1 MTFASK
7 GSKPDIDSD
16 ECRPWFPPLID
27 AAGNILPSA
36 EKEDR
41 QRQALEKKRRNE
53 VVGQTIQRPK
63 KLKPMTAKQLSDLS
77 DSAYQD
83 GYAAG
88 FKQGEEDGTQKG
100 HQAGLTQGLDES
112 RSQAEKQRKQLL
124 QLIDGLLTPFDQ
136 QTKQIEKMLLDT
148 VVTLTKSMTQRELSS
163 NSSQIQNFVR
173 EALLALPSGSDNIAI
188 HVHPDDLALL
198 KDFYVERINDWQLLS
213 DPRITQGGC
222 KVETKQS
229 LVDFSVESRL
239 QDLCKQFLEG
249 KLIATST
256 QNDSVDD
263 DENSSQDNTR
273 TDMNEDALTTD
284 MNEDALTTDV
294 QEVVSTSSSPEK
306 PSVES
311 AVPSPAI
318 PKAGE
323 SPLVSQQAVEMPGAD
338 NSRLE
343 PSVAQ
348 PSISETSGHE
358 NPGSENL
365 SAELS
370 STNGT
375 DSPEAKDPKQ
385 VKDGQSDEGAH
396 E

>member
-7 GSKPDIDSD
+7 GSKSDIDND
-16 ECRPWFPPLID
+16 ECRTWFPPLID
-27 AAGNILPSA
+27 DAGNILPSA

-41 QRQALEKKRRNE
+41 QRQALEQKRRNE

-100 HQAGLTQGLDES
+100 HQAGLKQGLDES
-112 RSQAEKQRKQLL
+112 RSQAEKQRQQLL

-136 QTKQIEKMLLDT
+136 QTKQYEKMLLDT
-148 VVTLTKSMTQRELSS
+148 IVTLTKSVTQRELSS
-163 NSSQIQNFVR
+163 NSSEVEHFVR

-198 KDFYVERINDWQLLS
+198 SDFYVERMNDWQLVS

-239 QDLCKQFLEG
+239 QDLCKQFIDG
-249 KLIATST
+249 KLIGASDHDDISNHDITSSNLSEKT
-256 QNDSVDD
+256 QITSAK
-263 DENSSQDNTR
+263 ENHK
-273 TDMNEDALTTD
+273 
-284 MNEDALTTDV
+284 
-294 QEVVSTSSSPEK
+294 STSIPENIIKESSASELSDEIHDAENPSSHQANASSETVSSPESIREDK
-306 PSVES
+306 DN
-311 AVPSPAI
+311 
-318 PKAGE
+318 
-323 SPLVSQQAVEMPGAD
+323 LVADQQAEEKPNTDNLGAE
-338 NSRLE
+338 S
-343 PSVAQ
+343 
-348 PSISETSGHE
+348 SESQE
-358 NPGSENL
+358 
-365 SAELS
+365 
-370 STNGT
+370 
-375 DSPEAKDPKQ
+375 
-385 VKDGQSDEGAH
+385 VKDQQDDEGKD